1 MEIRPIGIHTI
12 CYQPGMADAVDP
24 GFLPLDVTADPQ
36 PDRRETAHMLN
47 FWRNGL
53 HRNYRVS
60 GLLSPNFAE
69 RTGFIGDTF
78 NAFIRNDPDFDVW
91 FVNPRP
97 SLFYLSYNIWE
108 QGEAW
113 HPGLCERASRVFK
126 AANVAIDPNNFPR
139 STRNTLLFCNYWAGT
154 REFWDQFMPFMEKI
168 AMQAELTRSI
178 EDAAFYSPTVPTSY
192 WPFLFE
198 RLFTTFLVMRPD
210 IRARYIQFDI
220 DHILKI
226 SPHSIE
232 TLLIREWAPMI
243 DRWDAVGIYNDDQR
257 AIFRGL
263 QKLDILGFL
272 RDDRALQRTLLG
284 V

>member
-1 MEIRPIGIHTI
+1 
-12 CYQPGMADAVDP
+12 
-24 GFLPLDVTADPQ
+24 
-36 PDRRETAHMLN
+36 
-47 FWRNGL
+47 
-53 HRNYRVS
+53 
-60 GLLSPNFAE
+60 
-69 RTGFIGDTF
+69 
-78 NAFIRNDPDFDVW
+78 
-91 FVNPRP
+91 
-97 SLFYLSYNIWE
+97 
-108 QGEAW
+108 
-113 HPGLCERASRVFK
+113 
-126 AANVAIDPNNFPR
+126 
-139 STRNTLLFCNYWAGT
+139 
-154 REFWDQFMPFMEKI
+154 
-168 AMQAELTRSI
+168 
-178 EDAAFYSPTVPTSY
+178 
-192 WPFLFE
+192 
-198 RLFTTFLVMRPD
+198 MRPD